1 MIENEL
7 QGLDGTVLDKELF
20 EKLYNNNNTY
30 SELPAMIELAAF
42 DVTRSE
48 FDAVK
53 EHAVC
58 YHISG
63 IVDVIY
69 GCAKGLKLL
78 QDEALLLD
86 IDLQDHMDS
95 KDYKRYKLIKDLLQS
110 LNVD

>member
-1 MIENEL
+1 MTQEEL

-20 EKLYNNNNTY
+20 EKLFDNSNTY
-30 SELPAMIELAAF
+30 AELPAMLELAAF

-48 FDAVK
+48 FDAIK
-53 EHAVC
+53 EHSVC

-63 IVDVIY
+63 LVDVIY

-78 QDEALLLD
+78 QEEALLLD
-86 IDLQDHMDS
+86 LELQDHMDT
-95 KDYKRYKLIKDLLQS
+95 KDYKRYKLIKELLES